1 MTTQNA
7 EGSSN
12 LTIMQAKYSDVA
24 ARSVQFQLNGKELL
38 ANLKAKYLALPGGWQ
53 ELLAI

>member
-38 ANLKAKYLALPGGWQ
+38 ANLKAKSLALPGGWQ